1 VHIGLLQIYLRLPGI
16 QSLKGKRQIIKSLKD
31 RIRQQA
37 NVSIAEIG
45 LLDAWQESEMAVVT
59 LSNDPARVHQVL
71 ESVLKMVETTPEVL
85 ITDQKIEM
93 L

>member
-1 VHIGLLQIYLRLPGI
+1 MHIGLLQLYLRLPGI
-16 QSLKGKRQIIKSLKD
+16 QSLKGKRQILQSMKD

-45 LLDAWQESEMAVVT
+45 LLDSWQESEMAAVT
-59 LSNDPARVHQVL
+59 LSNNPARVHQVL
-71 ESVLKMVETTPEVL
+71 ESVLKMVESTPGIL
-85 ITDQKIEM
+85 IADQKIEM

>member
-1 VHIGLLQIYLRLPGI
+1 MHIGLLQLYLRLPGI
-16 QSLKGKRQIIKSLKD
+16 QSLKGKRQILQSMKD

-45 LLDAWQESEMAVVT
+45 LLDSWQESEMAVVT

-71 ESVLKMVETTPEVL
+71 ESVLKMVESTPEIL
-85 ITDQKIEM
+85 IADQKIEM

>member
-1 VHIGLLQIYLRLPGI
+1 MHIGLLQIYLRLPGI

-45 LLDAWQESEMAVVT
+45 FLDAWQESEMAVVT

-71 ESVLKMVETTPEVL
+71 ECVLKMVETTPEVL

>member
-1 VHIGLLQIYLRLPGI
+1 VHIGLLQLYLRLPGI
-16 QSLKGKRQIIKSLKD
+16 QSLKGKRQILQSMKD

-45 LLDAWQESEMAVVT
+45 LLDSWQESEMAVVT

-71 ESVLKMVETTPEVL
+71 ESVLKMVESTPEIL
-85 ITDQKIEM
+85 IADQKIEM

>member
-1 VHIGLLQIYLRLPGI
+1 MHIGLLQIYLRLPGI

>member
-1 VHIGLLQIYLRLPGI
+1 MHIGLLQIYLRLPGI

-45 LLDAWQESEMAVVT
+45 HLDAWQESEMAVVT
-59 LSNDPARVHQVL
+59 LSNNPARVHQVL